1 MTIKIITDSAANWYQ
16 SDINGIPH
24 SVAPLTILVNQQPWL
39 DDGTIDQVAFAK
51 ALQTTSTKTSSSCPN
66 IGEWLAAYEGADEI
80 YVITITSGLSGSY
93 NAAQQ
98 AATTYLQDHPDVKI
112 HVFDSRSA
120 GPQER
125 LLAMKLADYLNAG
138 KSFEEV
144 VPLMEQDIQ
153 ATDLFF
159 VLADLTNLANNGRI
173 NPAVAKVATL
183 MNFRLYGTADDQGK
197 LQKLGQV
204 RGGKKMYTKLVDA
217 LIEQGYQGGKML
229 IDHADGLAAA
239 EKYKS
244 ELLSRF
250 PDAEITIS
258 ECGALCSYY
267 AEAGGVMFGFE
278 K

>member
-24 SVAPLTILVNQQPWL
+24 AVAPLTILVNQQPWL
-39 DDGTIDQVAFAK
+39 DDGTIDQVAFNQ
-51 ALQTTSTKTSSSCPN
+51 ALQTSTTKTSSSCPN
-66 IGEWLAAYEGADEI
+66 IGEWLTSYEGADEI

-98 AATTYLQDHPDVKI
+98 AADAYRQDHPDVKI
-112 HVFDSRSA
+112 HVFDSLSA

-125 LLAMKLADYLNAG
+125 LLAVKLADYLNAG

-144 VPLMEQDIQ
+144 VPLMEQTIQ
-153 ATDLFF
+153 TTDLFF
-159 VLADLTNLANNGRI
+159 VLADLTNLVNNGRI
-173 NPAVAKVATL
+173 NPAIAKMATL
-183 MNFRLYGTADDQGK
+183 MNFRLYGTADEHGQ

-217 LIEQGYQGGKML
+217 LIEQGYRGGKML
-229 IDHADGLAAA
+229 IDHANGLAAA
-239 EKYKS
+239 EKFKT

-250 PDAEITIS
+250 PAADITIS

-267 AEAGGVMFGFE
+267 AEDGGVMFGFE